1 MYSEFFTVVSFPPAS
16 HVQFFGPTWVTAYN
30 SKALGGELALGQA
43 RMVGSHLAAAV
54 QQASPGVFT
63 WRLQRSQRSGQPMV
77 LKGSWDF

>member
-1 MYSEFFTVVSFPPAS
+1 MGVATCS
-16 HVQFFGPTWVTAYN
+16 

-54 QQASPGVFT
+54 QPASPGVFT
-63 WRLQRSQRSGQPMV
+63 WPLQRSQRSGQSMV